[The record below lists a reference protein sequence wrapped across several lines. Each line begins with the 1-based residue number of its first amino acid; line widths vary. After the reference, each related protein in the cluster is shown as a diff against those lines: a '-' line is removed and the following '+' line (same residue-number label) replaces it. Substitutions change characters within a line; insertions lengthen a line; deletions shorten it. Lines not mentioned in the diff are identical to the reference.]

1 MSLLYSQRCCDSQSY
16 RPRGAPLSRGL
27 LRTLPPPPHQASN
40 KSAPPRRTL
49 RVRRLSDGKSLEDL
63 VRTKTAAAVAANQPP
78 PQATAEAPKTAI
90 VPPDVA
96 HDLCHEVG
104 WESRHSFVDV
114 RAEEAFARGRPKGAI
129 NAPFVDGALDGD
141 IPAEPGRLV
150 VGGGSQKSVAAAAD
164 VLRARGFDVMAMAG
178 GFEAWRGL
186 GLPVDVDGVVDDEE
200 DDDGDPATWN

>member
-1 MSLLYSQRCCDSQSY
+1 MMMMR
-16 RPRGAPLSRGL
+16 RL
-27 LRTLPPPPHQASN
+27 LRTLPRRPVA
-40 KSAPPRRTL
+40 RRT
-49 RVRRLSDGKSLEDL
+49 VSDGKSLEDL
-63 VRTKTAAAVAANQPP
+63 VRNKTAAAVAANRPP
-78 PQATAEAPKTAI
+78 PPPTAEAPKTSI

-114 RAEEAFARGRPKGAI
+114 RAEAAFARGRPKGAI
-129 NAPFVDGALDGD
+129 NAPYADGTLDAD
-141 IPAEPGRLV
+141 VIPAEPGRLV

-164 VLRARGFDVMAMAG
+164 VLRARGFDVIAMAG

-186 GLPVDVDGVVDDEE
+186 GLPVDVDGVVDDED

>member
-1 MSLLYSQRCCDSQSY
+1 MHRV
-16 RPRGAPLSRGL
+16 
-27 LRTLPPPPHQASN
+27 LRAL
-40 KSAPPRRTL
+40 PRRTL
-49 RVRRLSDGKSLEDL
+49 PRRTVSDGKSLEDL

-78 PQATAEAPKTAI
+78 PQQTAEAPKTAL

-104 WESRHSFVDV
+104 WESRHTFVDV
-114 RAEEAFARGRPKGAI
+114 RPKEVYERGRPKGAV
-129 NAPFVDGALDGD
+129 NAPYADGTLDGD

-164 VLRARGFDVMAMAG
+164 VLRARGFDVIAMAG

-186 GLPVDVDGVVDDEE
+186 GLPVDVDGVVDDGD
-200 DDDGDPATWN
+200 DDDGDPSTWK

>member
-1 MSLLYSQRCCDSQSY
+1 MHR
-16 RPRGAPLSRGL
+16 L
-27 LRTLPPPPHQASN
+27 LRTLP
-40 KSAPPRRTL
+40 RRTL
-49 RVRRLSDGKSLEDL
+49 PRRAAVRRLSNDKSLEDL

-78 PQATAEAPKTAI
+78 PQQTAEAPKTAI

-114 RAEEAFARGRPKGAI
+114 RAAEAFARGRPKGAV
-129 NAPFVDGALDGD
+129 NAPFENGALDGD

-164 VLRARGFDVMAMAG
+164 VLRARGFTVIAMAG

-186 GLPVDVDGVVDDEE
+186 GLPVEVDGVVDDEE
-200 DDDGDPATWN
+200 DDDGDPSTWN

>member
-1 MSLLYSQRCCDSQSY
+1 MMLR
-16 RPRGAPLSRGL
+16 L
-27 LRTLPPPPHQASN
+27 LRTLRRPIA
-40 KSAPPRRTL
+40 RRTL
-49 RVRRLSDGKSLEDL
+49 SNDKSLEDL

-78 PQATAEAPKTAI
+78 PQAAVDAPKTAI

-114 RAEEAFARGRPKGAI
+114 RGSEAFARGRPKGAI
-129 NAPFVDGALDGD
+129 NAPYANGALDGD

-150 VGGGSQKSVAAAAD
+150 VGGGSPKSVAAAAD
-164 VLRARGFDVMAMAG
+164 VLRARGFDVIAMDG
-178 GFEAWRGL
+178 GYEAWRGL

>member
-1 MSLLYSQRCCDSQSY
+1 M
-16 RPRGAPLSRGL
+16 
-27 LRTLPPPPHQASN
+27 
-40 KSAPPRRTL
+40 
-49 RVRRLSDGKSLEDL
+49 RRLSNDKSLEDL
-63 VRTKTAAAVAANQPP
+63 VRTKTAAAVAANRPP
-78 PQATAEAPKTAI
+78 PQQAAEAPKTAI

-104 WESRHSFVDV
+104 WESRHTFVDV
-114 RAEEAFARGRPKGAI
+114 RPKEVYERGRPRGAV
-129 NAPFVDGALDGD
+129 NAPFENGTLDADG

-164 VLRARGFDVMAMAG
+164 LLRARGFDVIAMDG

-186 GLPVDVDGVVDDEE
+186 GLPVDVDGVVDDED

>member
-1 MSLLYSQRCCDSQSY
+1 MMLR
-16 RPRGAPLSRGL
+16 L
-27 LRTLPPPPHQASN
+27 LRTLRRPIA
-40 KSAPPRRTL
+40 RRTL
-49 RVRRLSDGKSLEDL
+49 SNDKSLEDL

-78 PQATAEAPKTAI
+78 PQAAVDAPKTAI

-114 RAEEAFARGRPKGAI
+114 RGSEAFARGRPKGAI
-129 NAPFVDGALDGD
+129 NAPYANGALDGD

-150 VGGGSQKSVAAAAD
+150 VGGGSPKSVAAAAD
-164 VLRARGFDVMAMAG
+164 VLRARGFDVIAMDG

-186 GLPVDVDGVVDDEE
+186 GLPVEVDGVVDDEE

>member
-1 MSLLYSQRCCDSQSY
+1 MR
-16 RPRGAPLSRGL
+16 RL
-27 LRTLPPPPHQASN
+27 LRALPRRT
-40 KSAPPRRTL
+40 PPRRAA
-49 RVRRLSDGKSLEDL
+49 VRCLSSDGKSLEDL

-78 PQATAEAPKTAI
+78 PRAAVDAPKTAI

-114 RAEEAFARGRPKGAI
+114 RGTEAFARGRPRGAI
-129 NAPFVDGALDGD
+129 NAPFVDGTLDGD
-141 IPAEPGRLV
+141 IPTEPGRLV

-164 VLRARGFDVMAMAG
+164 VLRARGFDVIAMAG

-186 GLPVDVDGVVDDEE
+186 GLPVDVDGVVDDDE
-200 DDDGDPATWN
+200 DDDGDPSTWN

>member
-1 MSLLYSQRCCDSQSY
+1 MR
-16 RPRGAPLSRGL
+16 RL
-27 LRTLPPPPHQASN
+27 LRTLP
-40 KSAPPRRTL
+40 RRTP
-49 RVRRLSDGKSLEDL
+49 RCTRAVRRLSNDKSLEDL

-78 PQATAEAPKTAI
+78 PQAAVDAPKTAI

-114 RAEEAFARGRPKGAI
+114 RGSEAFARGRPKGAI
-129 NAPFVDGALDGD
+129 NAPYANGALDGD

-150 VGGGSQKSVAAAAD
+150 VGGGSPKSVAAAAD
-164 VLRARGFDVMAMAG
+164 VLRARGFDVIAMDG
-178 GFEAWRGL
+178 GYEAWRGL

>member
-1 MSLLYSQRCCDSQSY
+1 MMR
-16 RPRGAPLSRGL
+16 RL
-27 LRTLPPPPHQASN
+27 LRTLPRRPIA
-40 KSAPPRRTL
+40 RRT
-49 RVRRLSDGKSLEDL
+49 VSDGKSLEDL

-78 PQATAEAPKTAI
+78 PRAAVDAPKTAI

-104 WESRHSFVDV
+104 WESRHTFVDV
-114 RAEEAFARGRPKGAI
+114 RPREVYERGRPKGAI
-129 NAPFVDGALDGD
+129 NAPFENGALDGD

-150 VGGGSQKSVAAAAD
+150 VGGGSPKRVAAAAD
-164 VLRARGFDVMAMAG
+164 LLRARGFDVIAMAG

-186 GLPVDVDGVVDDEE
+186 GLPVDVDGVVDDDE